1 MQAKESRYEEIEAE
15 MPHTI
20 QESATCKWIRIRG
33 DLKDKLKRSFIPLYA
48 WKIVFST
55 KMEVSV
61 IFMIYL
67 HLVNSVEEIERS
79 DGEDDSIDVEES
91 SALGRVGWR
100 VARQQHL
107 FLLCEFTHY

>member
-1 MQAKESRYEEIEAE
+1 
-15 MPHTI
+15 
-20 QESATCKWIRIRG
+20 
-33 DLKDKLKRSFIPLYA
+33 
-48 WKIVFST
+48 
-55 KMEVSV
+55 MEVSV

-107 FLLCEFTHY
+107 FLLCEFTHYWSTHWIKKFEWKIKKRKTKYGFLYNCLAKTTLFAKIAISSHKLSIKF